1 MTPKRADIW
10 WVAFPKSVG
19 GEVRKDRP
27 CVVVSNDAAN
37 TFLNR
42 VTVVP
47 LTSSVARLYPS
58 EAWLTLN
65 GIRNKAMADQLTT
78 VSKERLSNKAGD
90 VSEAE
95 MDGIERAIR
104 VHLGM
109 R

>member
-10 WVAFPKSVG
+10 WVAFPKG
-19 GEVRKDRP
+19 DRGK
-27 CVVVSNDAAN
+27 CVVVSNDASN

-58 EAWLTLN
+58 EAWITLN
-65 GIRNKAMADQLTT
+65 GIRNKAMADQMTT
-78 VSKERLSNKAGD
+78 VSKERLTNRAGGVTD
-90 VSEAE
+90 EE

-104 VHLGM
+104 VHLGI